1 MLTTLVS
8 IPGYYVS
15 EELYNGSRTIV
26 YRGYRE
32 TDSLPVVIK
41 LLKNPYPSFGEL
53 VQFRNQYTITK
64 NINSPLIIQTY
75 SLITYQNGY
84 ALVME
89 DFGGISLKEWLET
102 RLIASVASG
111 AWGVGKSLES
121 LMEFLEIA
129 IALCNTL
136 DILYR
141 DRIIHKDIKP
151 ANVLINPETK
161 QVKLIDFSIA
171 SLLPRETQ
179 TLISPNVLEGTL
191 AYISPEQ
198 TGRMNRG
205 IDYRTDFYSLGVTFY
220 ELLTGELPFQ
230 SNDVME
236 LVHCHIAKQPPLL
249 GNRKQGIGNRE
260 EIPQVLCDITIK
272 LMAKNAEDRYQSVLG
287 IKFDLEN
294 CLTQLQ
300 STGKIKSFP
309 IAQRDVCDRFIIS
322 DKLYGREKEVE
333 TLLKAF
339 ERVSLGATE
348 MILVAGFSGIGKTA
362 VVNEVN
368 KPIVRQHG
376 YFVKGKFD
384 QFQRNIPLSAL
395 VQAFRDLMGQLLTE
409 NDAQIQQ
416 WKSKILEALGENG
429 QVIIEV
435 IPELEIIIGQQPSTP
450 ELSGNAAQIRFNL
463 LFQKFT
469 QVFTRVEHPLVMFLD
484 DLQWA
489 DSASLK
495 LMQLLMADTGHLLLI
510 GAYRDNEVEKAHPL
524 MLTLSEIEKTQ
535 ATINTITLAPLS
547 QRQVNQ
553 LVADT
558 LKCSEDLALP
568 LSQLVSQK
576 TQGNPF
582 FATQFIKALH
592 QDRLIQFNFESGCWE
607 CDITQVNQQAVT
619 DDVVVFMAFQL
630 QKLPQSTQ
638 KILQLAAC
646 IGNQFDLAT
655 LAIVSESSSIKTAA
669 DLWKALEEGLLLTT
683 GDIYKFFQDSG
694 QDSDSKPFN
703 SNFQVPTYKFLHD
716 RVQQAAYSLI
726 PEDQKQT
733 THLKLGRLLLN
744 NISASEQE
752 EKIFQIVSQFNLGL
766 RLITQQTEREQLVQ
780 LNLLAGRKAMA
791 ATAYT
796 AAIEYLT
803 LGMELLTADS
813 WQSQYDLTLALYEDA
828 AKAEYLNTNFEQAIK
843 LADLILQQTTQILN
857 RIKAYELKV
866 QIYIAQDQQVKA
878 IETGLKALE
887 QLKIPL
893 ISPDVEPENRL
904 AQLPTLTNL
913 ANIPEM
919 TNPESLAALRLLI
932 SIIPPVHH
940 VKPDMFPS
948 VALTMLHL
956 CLEQGHSSLAAFAYG
971 SYGIFLCAV
980 IGDVD
985 TIYHSGQISLKL
997 LEQYHSQ
1004 ELSPK
1009 VYMLFGV
1016 FICAYKEHGRNTLTF
1031 LRESIQCGLE
1041 VGDIEYASYS
1051 MMAECTHLFLIGET
1065 LDTVEEKQEKYIDLL
1080 LKLKQKHCVNY
1091 AQIWRQITL
1100 NLLGRSSHQYY
1111 LTGIDFDETEMLPH
1125 FHNTH
1130 NHQSLF
1136 AIYFAKTAILYTFG
1150 QYEQAATNAEK
1161 ATEYIDGAFGLL
1173 LVAGHNFYY
1182 SLCLLARYSSCD
1194 SETQDQQECWL
1205 NQVVTNQKLMQYW
1218 AGYAPVNFQHK
1229 YDLVEAEIA
1238 RVMGDKLKA
1247 MEYYDRAI
1255 ALAKTNGYIQEEAL
1269 SNELAAKFY
1278 LYWGKEKVAQTYIQE
1293 AYYCYARWGAKA
1305 KIEDLEKCYPQ
1316 LLQSI
1321 LQQQRINLNPL
1332 ETISFRG
1339 TSSSTRT
1346 SSTGSTSISD
1356 GLDFTSV
1363 LKAAQAISSSLELDQ
1378 LIASLTRIILENSGA
1393 KKSALILLQE
1403 DTWQV
1408 RAITFINHESNS
1420 QIDIQ
1425 TILKSQSLD
1434 NCQDIPVKIIH
1445 YVKNTKQTVVI
1456 DNCQTDIPG
1465 LIGEYM
1471 HSSQPQSVLC
1481 TPIINQG
1488 LMVGILYLE
1497 NQLTQGVF
1505 TSDRLSVVNFLC
1517 TQAAISL
1524 ENAQLYNHLQERGK
1538 FLNSIYEGVGC
1549 LIFVTDV
1556 RDNGKFEYTGWSKS
1570 CELAI
1575 GIPAWEVLGKTPQEL
1590 MAADEGARV
1599 EQKYLRCFQTGMP
1612 VTYEECLTFKGQKNW
1627 WLTTLSPLKD
1637 QTGKVYRVVGTTI
1650 NISDRKQAESVV
1662 TEKSLALG
1670 TALEDLQQAQLQI
1683 VQSEKMSA
1691 LGNLVAGV
1699 AHEMNNPLGFIAAS
1713 LKQAKP
1719 TLADIVEHL
1728 KLYQESLL
1736 NPSDEIKDHAEE
1748 IDLDYSLEDLPKIV
1762 DSMVMACDRLKN
1774 ISTSLRTFSRADKD
1788 YKVPFNIHEG
1798 IDSTILILKHRL
1810 KANEQHP
1817 AIEVITDYG
1826 DLPQIEC
1833 FPGQLNQV
1841 FMNILANAIDALDES
1856 NTGRTFKEIKDNPNR
1871 ITIKTSLEN
1880 EGVKIAIA
1888 DNGNGMN
1895 ESVKQKIFDHLFTT
1909 KGVGKGTGLGLA
1921 IARQIVEETHS
1932 GKLSFNSVLGKGT
1945 EFVIEMKL

>member
-1 MLTTLVS
+1 MDSTLVN
-8 IPGYYVS
+8 IPGYRIS

-26 YRGYRE
+26 YRGYRD
-32 TDSLPVVIK
+32 DSLPVVIK
-41 LLKNPYPSFGEL
+41 LLKNPYPSFSEL
-53 VQFRNQYTITK
+53 VQFRNQYTIAK
-64 NINSPLIIQTY
+64 NLNSPLIIQTY
-75 SLITYQNGY
+75 SLEPYQNGY

-89 DFGGISLKEWLET
+89 DFGGISLKEWRTGENLRNIT
-102 RLIASVASG
+102 
-111 AWGVGKSLES
+111 
-121 LMEFLEIA
+121 EFLQIA
-129 IALCNTL
+129 IALCNAL

-141 DRIIHKDIKP
+141 DQIIHKDIKP
-151 ANVLINPETK
+151 ANILINPATK

-179 TLISPNVLEGTL
+179 TLMNPNVLEGTL
-191 AYISPEQ
+191 SYISPEQ

-230 SNDVME
+230 SIDPME
-236 LVHCHIAKQPPLL
+236 LVHSHLAKLPPNMNTNPLL
-249 GNRKQGIGNRE
+249 TKERLPKAGE
-260 EIPQVLCDITIK
+260 VSFPIPQVLCDIVMK
-272 LMAKNAEDRYQSVLG
+272 LMAKNAEDRYQSALG
-287 IKFDLEN
+287 LKFDLEK
-294 CLTQLQ
+294 CLSQLQ
-300 STGKIKSFP
+300 ETGEIKSFP
-309 IAQRDVCDRFIIS
+309 IAQRDVCDRFIIP
-322 DKLYGREKEVE
+322 DKLYGRETEVE
-333 TLLKAF
+333 TLIQAF

-348 MILVAGFSGIGKTA
+348 MMLVAGFSGIGKTA
-362 VVNEVN
+362 VVNEVH
-368 KPIVRQHG
+368 KPIVRQRG
-376 YFVKGKFD
+376 YFIKGKFD

-395 VQAFRDLMGQLLTE
+395 VQAFNDFMEQLLTE
-409 NDAQIQQ
+409 SDSQIQQ
-416 WKSKILEALGENG
+416 WKSKILEAVGENG

-435 IPELEIIIGQQPSTP
+435 IPELERIIGQQPSPP

-463 LFQKFT
+463 IFQKFT
-469 QVFTRVEHPLVMFLD
+469 QVFTTTEHPLVMFLD

-535 ATINTITLAPLS
+535 ATINTITLTPLN

-553 LVADT
+553 LIADT
-558 LKCSEDLALP
+558 LKCSESLALP
-568 LSQLVSQK
+568 LSLLVSQK

-592 QDRLIQFNFESGCWE
+592 QDRLIQFNFESGFWE
-607 CDITQVNQQAVT
+607 CDIAQVTTQAVT
-619 DDVVVFMAFQL
+619 DDVVAFMAFQL
-630 QKLPQSTQ
+630 QRLPQSTQ
-638 KILQLAAC
+638 NILQLAAC

-655 LAIVSESSSIKTAA
+655 LAIVSESSEIETAA
-669 DLWKALEEGLLLTT
+669 DLWKALQEGLLLTT
-683 GDIYKFFQDSG
+683 GDVYKFFQHSE
-694 QDSDSKPFN
+694 QDSDLKPIN
-703 SNFQVPTYKFLHD
+703 YNFQVPNYKFLHD

-726 PEDQKQT
+726 PEAQKQT
-733 THLKLGRLLLN
+733 THLKLGQLLLN
-744 NISASEQE
+744 NISPSEQE
-752 EKIFQIVSQFNLGL
+752 EKIFKIVSQLNLGL
-766 RLITQQTEREQLVQ
+766 GLIAQQIERDQLAQ
-780 LNLLAGRKAMA
+780 LNLLAGRKAIA

-813 WQSQYDLTLALYEDA
+813 WQSHYNLTLALYEDA
-828 AKAEYLNTNFEQAIK
+828 AKAEYLNTSFEQAIK
-843 LADLILQQTTQILN
+843 LTDLILQQTTQMLD
-857 RIKAYELKV
+857 RVKAYELKV

-887 QLKIPL
+887 QLKISL
-893 ISPDVEPENRL
+893 RSPDVEPENRL

-919 TNPESLAALRLLI
+919 TNLESLAALRLLI
-932 SIIPPVHH
+932 SITPPVHH

-948 VALTMLHL
+948 VALTKLHL

-971 SYGIFLCAV
+971 SYGVFLCAV
-980 IGDVD
+980 IGDID
-985 TIYHSGQISLKL
+985 TAYYSSQIALKL
-997 LEQYHSQ
+997 LEQYQSK
-1004 ELSPK
+1004 EISSK
-1009 VYMLFGV
+1009 IYMLFGV
-1016 FICAYKEHGRNTLTF
+1016 FICAYKEHGRNTLIA

-1041 VGDIEYASYS
+1041 VGDIEHASYS

-1065 LDTVEEKQEKYIDLL
+1065 LDAVEERQTKYINLL
-1080 LKLKQKHCVNY
+1080 LKLKQKHCVDY
-1091 AQIWRQITL
+1091 AKIWRQVTL
-1100 NLLGRSSHQYY
+1100 NLLNRSSHQYY
-1111 LTGIDFDETEMLPH
+1111 LTGVDFDETEMLPH
-1125 FHNTH
+1125 LHNTH

-1136 AIYFAKTAILYTFG
+1136 AIYLAKTAILYTFD
-1150 QYEQAATNAEK
+1150 QYEQAASNAEK
-1161 ATEYIDGAFGLL
+1161 ATEYMDGAFGLL
-1173 LVAGHNFYY
+1173 LVVAHNFYY
-1182 SLCLLARYSSCD
+1182 SLCLLAKYSSCD
-1194 SETQDQQECWL
+1194 RQQDQQECWL
-1205 NQVVTNQKLMQYW
+1205 NQVVSNQKLMHYW

-1229 YDLVEAEIA
+1229 YDLVEAETA
-1238 RVMGDKLKA
+1238 RVIGDKLKA

-1255 ALAKTNGYIQEEAL
+1255 TLAKANGYIQEEAL

-1278 LYWGKEKVAQTYIQE
+1278 LGWDKEKVAQTYMQE

-1305 KIEDLEKCYPQ
+1305 KIEDLEKHYPQ
-1316 LLQSI
+1316 LLQAI
-1321 LQQQRINLNPL
+1321 LQQQRINLNPS
-1332 ETISFRG
+1332 ETIAFRG

-1356 GLDFTSV
+1356 VLDFTSV

-1378 LIASLTRIILENSGA
+1378 LVASLTRIILENSGA
-1393 KKSALILLQE
+1393 KKAALILPQE

-1408 RAITFINHESNS
+1408 RAITSNS

-1425 TILKSQSLD
+1425 TVLQPQLLD
-1434 NCQDIPVKIIH
+1434 NCQDIPVNIIN

-1456 DNCQTDIPG
+1456 DNCTTNIIG

-1488 LMVGILYLE
+1488 RLVGILYLE

-1505 TSDRLSVVNFLC
+1505 TSDRLSIINFLC

-1524 ENAQLYNHLQERGK
+1524 ENAQLYNHLQEREK
-1538 FLNSIYEGVGC
+1538 FLSSIYEGVGC
-1549 LIFVTDV
+1549 LIFVTDIL
-1556 RDNGKFEYTGWSKS
+1556 DNGRLEYTGWSKS

-1575 GIPAWEVLGKTPQEL
+1575 GISASQVLGKTPQEL
-1590 MAADEGARV
+1590 HGDEGAV
-1599 EQKYLRCFQTGMP
+1599 VYQNYLHCFQTGIP
-1612 VTYEECLTFKGQKNW
+1612 VTYEECLTFNHQKIW

-1637 QTGKVYRVVGTTI
+1637 ETGKVYRVVGTTI
-1650 NISDRKQAESVV
+1650 NISERKQAEEAV
-1662 TEKSLALG
+1662 TEKSQALG
-1670 TALEDLQQAQLQI
+1670 TALADLQQAQLKI

-1719 TLADIVEHL
+1719 TIADIVEHL
-1728 KLYQESLL
+1728 KLYQGSLL
-1736 NPSDEIKDHAEE
+1736 NPNDQIKEHAEE
-1748 IDLDYSLEDLPKIV
+1748 IDLDYTLEDLPKII

-1798 IDSTILILKHRL
+1798 IESTILILKHRL
-1810 KANEQHP
+1810 KENEQRP
-1817 AIEVITDYG
+1817 AIEVIADYAN
-1826 DLPQIEC
+1826 LPKIEC

-1856 NTGRTFKEIKDNPNR
+1856 NVGRSFEEIKSNINR
-1871 ITIKTSLEN
+1871 ITIKTSLVN
-1880 EGVKIAIA
+1880 EKVKIAIA
-1888 DNGNGMN
+1888 DNGKGMN
-1895 ESVKQKIFDHLFTT
+1895 EEVKQKIFDYLFTT

-1921 IARQIVEETHS
+1921 IARQIVTEKHGGAIEVDS
-1932 GKLSFNSVLGKGT
+1932 RLGEGT
-1945 EFVIEMKL
+1945 EFVIHLPI

>member
-1 MLTTLVS
+1 MDSTLVN
-8 IPGYYVS
+8 IPGYRIS

-26 YRGYRE
+26 YRGYRD
-32 TDSLPVVIK
+32 DSLPVVIK
-41 LLKNPYPSFGEL
+41 LLKNPYPSFSEL
-53 VQFRNQYTITK
+53 VQFRNQYTIAK
-64 NINSPLIIQTY
+64 NLNSPLIIQTY
-75 SLITYQNGY
+75 SLEPYQNGY

-89 DFGGISLKEWLET
+89 DFGGISLKEWRTGENLRNIT
-102 RLIASVASG
+102 
-111 AWGVGKSLES
+111 
-121 LMEFLEIA
+121 EFLQIA
-129 IALCNTL
+129 IALCNAL

-141 DRIIHKDIKP
+141 DQIIHKDIKP
-151 ANVLINPETK
+151 ANILINPATK

-179 TLISPNVLEGTL
+179 TLMNPNVLEGTL
-191 AYISPEQ
+191 SYISPEQ

-230 SNDVME
+230 SIDPME
-236 LVHCHIAKQPPLL
+236 LVHSHLAKLPPNMNTNPLL
-249 GNRKQGIGNRE
+249 TKERLPKAGE
-260 EIPQVLCDITIK
+260 VSFPIPQVLCDIVMK
-272 LMAKNAEDRYQSVLG
+272 LMAKNAEDRYQSALG
-287 IKFDLEN
+287 LKFDLEK
-294 CLTQLQ
+294 CLSQLQ
-300 STGKIKSFP
+300 ETGEIKSFP
-309 IAQRDVCDRFIIS
+309 IAQRDVCDRFIIP
-322 DKLYGREKEVE
+322 DKLYGREIEVE
-333 TLLKAF
+333 TLIQAF

-348 MILVAGFSGIGKTA
+348 MMLVAGFSGIGKTV
-362 VVNEVN
+362 VVNEVH
-368 KPIVRQHG
+368 KPIVRQRG
-376 YFVKGKFD
+376 YFIKGKFD

-395 VQAFRDLMGQLLTE
+395 VQAFNDFMEQLLTE
-409 NDAQIQQ
+409 SDSQIQQ
-416 WKSKILEALGENG
+416 WKSKILEAVGENG

-435 IPELEIIIGQQPSTP
+435 IPELERIIGQQPSPP

-463 LFQKFT
+463 IFQKFT
-469 QVFTRVEHPLVMFLD
+469 QVFTTTEHPLVMFLD

-535 ATINTITLAPLS
+535 ATINTITLTPLN

-553 LVADT
+553 LIADT
-558 LKCSEDLALP
+558 LKCSESLALP
-568 LSQLVSQK
+568 LSLLVSQK

-592 QDRLIQFNFESGCWE
+592 QDRLIQFNFESGFWE
-607 CDITQVNQQAVT
+607 CDIAQVTTQAVT
-619 DDVVVFMAFQL
+619 DDVVAFMAFQL
-630 QKLPQSTQ
+630 QRLPQSTQ
-638 KILQLAAC
+638 NILQLAAC

-655 LAIVSESSSIKTAA
+655 LAIVSESSEIETAA
-669 DLWKALEEGLLLTT
+669 DLWKALQEGLLLTT
-683 GDIYKFFQDSG
+683 GDVYKFFQHSE
-694 QDSDSKPFN
+694 QDSDLKPIN
-703 SNFQVPTYKFLHD
+703 YNFQVPNYKFLHD

-726 PEDQKQT
+726 PEAQKQT
-733 THLKLGRLLLN
+733 THLKLGQLLLN
-744 NISASEQE
+744 NISPSEQE
-752 EKIFQIVSQFNLGL
+752 EKIFKIVSQLNLGL
-766 RLITQQTEREQLVQ
+766 GLIAQQIERDQLAQ
-780 LNLLAGRKAMA
+780 LNLLAGRKAIA

-813 WQSQYDLTLALYEDA
+813 WQSHYNLTLALYEDA
-828 AKAEYLNTNFEQAIK
+828 AKAEYLNTSFEQAIK
-843 LADLILQQTTQILN
+843 LTDLILQQTTQMLD
-857 RIKAYELKV
+857 RVKAYELKV

-887 QLKIPL
+887 QLKISL
-893 ISPDVEPENRL
+893 RSPDVEPENRL

-919 TNPESLAALRLLI
+919 TNLESLAALRLLI
-932 SIIPPVHH
+932 SITPPVHH

-948 VALTMLHL
+948 VALTKLHL

-971 SYGIFLCAV
+971 SYGVFLCAV
-980 IGDVD
+980 IGDID
-985 TIYHSGQISLKL
+985 TAYYSSQIALKL
-997 LEQYHSQ
+997 LEQYQSK
-1004 ELSPK
+1004 EISSK
-1009 VYMLFGV
+1009 IYMLFGV
-1016 FICAYKEHGRNTLTF
+1016 FICAYKEHGRNTLIA

-1041 VGDIEYASYS
+1041 VGDIEHASYS

-1065 LDTVEEKQEKYIDLL
+1065 LDAVEERQTKYINLL
-1080 LKLKQKHCVNY
+1080 LKLKQKHCVDY
-1091 AQIWRQITL
+1091 AKIWRQVTL
-1100 NLLGRSSHQYY
+1100 NLLNRSSHQYY
-1111 LTGIDFDETEMLPH
+1111 LTGVDFDETEMLPH
-1125 FHNTH
+1125 LHNTH

-1136 AIYFAKTAILYTFG
+1136 AIYLAKTAILYTFD
-1150 QYEQAATNAEK
+1150 QYEQAASNAEK
-1161 ATEYIDGAFGLL
+1161 ATEYMDGAFGLL
-1173 LVAGHNFYY
+1173 LVVAHNFYY
-1182 SLCLLARYSSCD
+1182 SLCLLAKYSSCD
-1194 SETQDQQECWL
+1194 RQQDQQECWL
-1205 NQVVTNQKLMQYW
+1205 NQVVSNQKLMHYW

-1229 YDLVEAEIA
+1229 YDLVEAETA
-1238 RVMGDKLKA
+1238 RVIGDKLKA

-1255 ALAKTNGYIQEEAL
+1255 TLAKANGYIQEEAL

-1278 LYWGKEKVAQTYIQE
+1278 LGWDKEKVAQTYMQE

-1305 KIEDLEKCYPQ
+1305 KIEDLEKHYPQ
-1316 LLQSI
+1316 LLQAI
-1321 LQQQRINLNPL
+1321 LQQQRINLNPS
-1332 ETISFRG
+1332 ETIAFRG

-1356 GLDFTSV
+1356 VLDFTSV

-1378 LIASLTRIILENSGA
+1378 LVASLTRIILENSGA
-1393 KKSALILLQE
+1393 KKAALILPQE

-1408 RAITFINHESNS
+1408 RAITSNS

-1425 TILKSQSLD
+1425 TVLQPQLLD
-1434 NCQDIPVKIIH
+1434 NCQDIPVNIIN

-1456 DNCQTDIPG
+1456 DNCTTNIIG

-1488 LMVGILYLE
+1488 RLVGILYLE

-1505 TSDRLSVVNFLC
+1505 TSDRLSIINFLC

-1524 ENAQLYNHLQERGK
+1524 ENAQLYNHLQEREK
-1538 FLNSIYEGVGC
+1538 FLSSIYEGVGC
-1549 LIFVTDV
+1549 LIFVTDIL
-1556 RDNGKFEYTGWSKS
+1556 DNGRLEYTGWSKS

-1575 GIPAWEVLGKTPQEL
+1575 GISASQVLGKTPQEL
-1590 MAADEGARV
+1590 HGDEGAV
-1599 EQKYLRCFQTGMP
+1599 VYQNYLHCFQTGIP
-1612 VTYEECLTFKGQKNW
+1612 VTYEECLTFNHQKIW

-1637 QTGKVYRVVGTTI
+1637 ETGKVYRVVGTTI
-1650 NISDRKQAESVV
+1650 NISERKQAEEAV
-1662 TEKSLALG
+1662 TEKSQALG
-1670 TALEDLQQAQLQI
+1670 TALADLQQAQLKI

-1719 TLADIVEHL
+1719 TIADIVEHL
-1728 KLYQESLL
+1728 KLYQGSLL
-1736 NPSDEIKDHAEE
+1736 NPNDQIKEHAEE
-1748 IDLDYSLEDLPKIV
+1748 IDLDYTLEDLPKII

-1798 IDSTILILKHRL
+1798 IESTILILKHRL
-1810 KANEQHP
+1810 KENEQRP
-1817 AIEVITDYG
+1817 AIEVIADYAN
-1826 DLPQIEC
+1826 LPKIEC

-1856 NTGRTFKEIKDNPNR
+1856 NVGRSFEEIKSNINR
-1871 ITIKTSLEN
+1871 ITIKTSLVN
-1880 EGVKIAIA
+1880 EKVKIAIA
-1888 DNGNGMN
+1888 DNGKGMN
-1895 ESVKQKIFDHLFTT
+1895 EEVKQKIFDYLFTT

-1921 IARQIVEETHS
+1921 IARQIVTEKHGGAIEVDS
-1932 GKLSFNSVLGKGT
+1932 RLGEGT
-1945 EFVIEMKL
+1945 EFVIHLPI

>member
-1 MLTTLVS
+1 MDSTLVN
-8 IPGYYVS
+8 IPGYRIS

-26 YRGYRE
+26 YRGYRD
-32 TDSLPVVIK
+32 DSLPVVIK
-41 LLKNPYPSFGEL
+41 LLKNPYPSFSEL
-53 VQFRNQYTITK
+53 VQFRNQYTIAK
-64 NINSPLIIQTY
+64 NLNSPLIIQTY
-75 SLITYQNGY
+75 SLEPYQNGY

-89 DFGGISLKEWLET
+89 DFGGISLKEWRTGENLRNIT
-102 RLIASVASG
+102 
-111 AWGVGKSLES
+111 
-121 LMEFLEIA
+121 EFLQIA
-129 IALCNTL
+129 IALCNAL

-141 DRIIHKDIKP
+141 DQIIHKDIKP
-151 ANVLINPETK
+151 ANILINPATK

-179 TLISPNVLEGTL
+179 TLMNPNVLEGTL
-191 AYISPEQ
+191 SYISPEQ

-230 SNDVME
+230 SIDPME
-236 LVHCHIAKQPPLL
+236 LVHSHLAKLPPNMNTNPLL
-249 GNRKQGIGNRE
+249 TKERLPKAGE
-260 EIPQVLCDITIK
+260 VSFPIPQVLCDIVMK
-272 LMAKNAEDRYQSVLG
+272 LMAKNAEDRYQSALG
-287 IKFDLEN
+287 LKFDLEK
-294 CLTQLQ
+294 CLSQLQ
-300 STGKIKSFP
+300 ETGEIKSFP
-309 IAQRDVCDRFIIS
+309 IAQRDVCDRFIIP
-322 DKLYGREKEVE
+322 DKLYGREIEVE
-333 TLLKAF
+333 TLIQAF

-348 MILVAGFSGIGKTA
+348 MMLVAGFSGIGKTV
-362 VVNEVN
+362 VVNEVH
-368 KPIVRQHG
+368 KPIVRQRG
-376 YFVKGKFD
+376 YFIKGKFD

-395 VQAFRDLMGQLLTE
+395 VQAFRHFMEQLLTE
-409 NDAQIQQ
+409 SDSQIQQ
-416 WKSKILEALGENG
+416 WKSKILEAVGENG

-435 IPELEIIIGQQPSTP
+435 IPELERIIGQQPSPP

-463 LFQKFT
+463 IFQKFT
-469 QVFTRVEHPLVMFLD
+469 QVFTTTEHPLVMFLD

-535 ATINTITLAPLS
+535 ATINTITLTPLN

-553 LVADT
+553 LIADT
-558 LKCSEDLALP
+558 LKCSESLALP
-568 LSQLVSQK
+568 LSLLVSQK

-592 QDRLIQFNFESGCWE
+592 QDRLIQFNFESGFWE
-607 CDITQVNQQAVT
+607 CDIAQVTTQAVT
-619 DDVVVFMAFQL
+619 DDVVAFMAFQL
-630 QKLPQSTQ
+630 QRLPQSTQ
-638 KILQLAAC
+638 NILQLAAC

-655 LAIVSESSSIKTAA
+655 LAIVSESSEIETAA
-669 DLWKALEEGLLLTT
+669 DLWKALQEGLLLTT
-683 GDIYKFFQDSG
+683 GDVYKFFQHSE
-694 QDSDSKPFN
+694 QDSDLKPIN
-703 SNFQVPTYKFLHD
+703 YNFQVPNYKFLHD

-726 PEDQKQT
+726 PEAQKQT
-733 THLKLGRLLLN
+733 THLKLGQLLLN
-744 NISASEQE
+744 NISPSEQE
-752 EKIFQIVSQFNLGL
+752 EKIFKIVSQLNLGL
-766 RLITQQTEREQLVQ
+766 GLIAQQIERDQLAQ
-780 LNLLAGRKAMA
+780 LNLLAGRKAIA

-813 WQSQYDLTLALYEDA
+813 WQSHYNLTLALYEDA
-828 AKAEYLNTNFEQAIK
+828 AKAEYLNTSFEQAIK
-843 LADLILQQTTQILN
+843 LTDLILQQTTQMLD
-857 RIKAYELKV
+857 RVKAYELKV

-887 QLKIPL
+887 QLKISL
-893 ISPDVEPENRL
+893 RSPDVEPENRL

-919 TNPESLAALRLLI
+919 TNLESLAALRLLI
-932 SIIPPVHH
+932 SITPPVHH

-948 VALTMLHL
+948 VALTKLHL

-971 SYGIFLCAV
+971 SYGVFLCAV
-980 IGDVD
+980 IGDID
-985 TIYHSGQISLKL
+985 TAYYSSQIALKL
-997 LEQYHSQ
+997 LEQYQSK
-1004 ELSPK
+1004 EISSK
-1009 VYMLFGV
+1009 IYMLFGV
-1016 FICAYKEHGRNTLTF
+1016 FICAYKEHGRNTLIA

-1041 VGDIEYASYS
+1041 VGDIEHASYS

-1065 LDTVEEKQEKYIDLL
+1065 LDAVEERQTKYINLL
-1080 LKLKQKHCVNY
+1080 LKLKQKHCVDY
-1091 AQIWRQITL
+1091 AKIWRQVTL
-1100 NLLGRSSHQYY
+1100 NLLNRSSHQYY
-1111 LTGIDFDETEMLPH
+1111 LTGVDFDETEMLPH
-1125 FHNTH
+1125 LHNTH

-1136 AIYFAKTAILYTFG
+1136 AIYLAKTAILYTFD
-1150 QYEQAATNAEK
+1150 QYEQAASNAEK
-1161 ATEYIDGAFGLL
+1161 ATEYMDGAFGLL
-1173 LVAGHNFYY
+1173 LVVAHNFYY
-1182 SLCLLARYSSCD
+1182 SLCLLAKYSSCD
-1194 SETQDQQECWL
+1194 RQQDQQECWL
-1205 NQVVTNQKLMQYW
+1205 NQVVSNQKLMHYW

-1229 YDLVEAEIA
+1229 YDLVEAETA
-1238 RVMGDKLKA
+1238 RVIGDKLKA

-1255 ALAKTNGYIQEEAL
+1255 TLAKANGYIQEEAL

-1278 LYWGKEKVAQTYIQE
+1278 LGWDKEKVAQTYMQE

-1305 KIEDLEKCYPQ
+1305 KIEDLEKHYPQ
-1316 LLQSI
+1316 LLQAI
-1321 LQQQRINLNPL
+1321 LQQQRINLNPS
-1332 ETISFRG
+1332 ETIAFRG

-1356 GLDFTSV
+1356 VLDFTSV

-1378 LIASLTRIILENSGA
+1378 LVASLTRIILENSGA
-1393 KKSALILLQE
+1393 KKAALILPQE

-1408 RAITFINHESNS
+1408 RAITSNS

-1425 TILKSQSLD
+1425 TVLQPQLLD
-1434 NCQDIPVKIIH
+1434 NCQDIPVNIIN

-1456 DNCQTDIPG
+1456 DNCTTNIIG

-1488 LMVGILYLE
+1488 RLVGILYLE

-1505 TSDRLSVVNFLC
+1505 TSDRLSIINFLC

-1524 ENAQLYNHLQERGK
+1524 ENAQLYNHLQEREK
-1538 FLNSIYEGVGC
+1538 FLSSIYEGVGC
-1549 LIFVTDV
+1549 LIFVTDIL
-1556 RDNGKFEYTGWSKS
+1556 DNGRLEYTGWSKS

-1575 GIPAWEVLGKTPQEL
+1575 GISASQVLGKTPQEL
-1590 MAADEGARV
+1590 HGDEGAV
-1599 EQKYLRCFQTGMP
+1599 VYQNYLHCFQTGIP
-1612 VTYEECLTFKGQKNW
+1612 VTYEECLTFNHQKIW

-1637 QTGKVYRVVGTTI
+1637 ETGKVYRVVGTTI
-1650 NISDRKQAESVV
+1650 NISERKQAEEAV
-1662 TEKSLALG
+1662 TEKSQALG
-1670 TALEDLQQAQLQI
+1670 TALADLQQAQLKI

-1719 TLADIVEHL
+1719 TIADIVEHL
-1728 KLYQESLL
+1728 KLYQGSLL
-1736 NPSDEIKDHAEE
+1736 NPNDQIKEHAEE
-1748 IDLDYSLEDLPKIV
+1748 IDLDYTLEDLPKII

-1798 IDSTILILKHRL
+1798 IESTILILKHRL
-1810 KANEQHP
+1810 KENEQRP
-1817 AIEVITDYG
+1817 AIEVIADYAN
-1826 DLPQIEC
+1826 LPKIEC

-1856 NTGRTFKEIKDNPNR
+1856 NVGRSFEEIKSNINR
-1871 ITIKTSLEN
+1871 ITIKTSLVN
-1880 EGVKIAIA
+1880 EKVKIAIA
-1888 DNGNGMN
+1888 DNGKGMN
-1895 ESVKQKIFDHLFTT
+1895 EEVKQKIFDYLFTT

-1921 IARQIVEETHS
+1921 IARQIVTEKHGGAIEVDS
-1932 GKLSFNSVLGKGT
+1932 RLGEGT
-1945 EFVIEMKL
+1945 EFVIHLPI